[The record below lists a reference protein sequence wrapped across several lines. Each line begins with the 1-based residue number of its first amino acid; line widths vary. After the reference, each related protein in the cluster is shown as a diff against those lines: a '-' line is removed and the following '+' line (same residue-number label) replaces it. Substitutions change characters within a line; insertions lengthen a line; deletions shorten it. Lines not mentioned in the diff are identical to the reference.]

1 MLNFQSIIISTLY
14 YVLWL
19 CDYSFFIPN
28 MIFIAYYLSTLDI
41 IHSFGISSL
50 GIRVDCVSGR
60 VNVVFELIKLNGKL
74 KGLCYELCGQFHSN
88 MVILGYVIVFKLGQ
102 WTLQLI
108 PMVSS
113 LSCFI
118 MVVLICFD
126 WVNFAIAS
134 QMVKLVKSK
143 KII

>member
-102 WTLQLI
+102 
-108 PMVSS
+108 
-113 LSCFI
+113 
-118 MVVLICFD
+118 
-126 WVNFAIAS
+126 
-134 QMVKLVKSK
+134 
-143 KII
+143 